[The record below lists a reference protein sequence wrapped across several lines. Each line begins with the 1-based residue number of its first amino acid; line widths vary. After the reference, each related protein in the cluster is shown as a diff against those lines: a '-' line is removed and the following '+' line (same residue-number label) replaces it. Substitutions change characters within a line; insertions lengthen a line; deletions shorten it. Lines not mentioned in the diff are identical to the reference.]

1 MFAGGDHTSGSYTP
15 GIYYV
20 EVEANNE
27 NNIPLGTLIDLIVTV
42 VDPCDKASG
51 IAILPT
57 IINPSPLVY

>member
-1 MFAGGDHTSGSYTP
+1 MFAGGDHTSGTYTP

-20 EVEANNE
+20 EVEASNDNNS
-27 NNIPLGTLIDLIVTV
+27 PLGTVIDLIVTV

-51 IAILPT
+51 ILILPA